1 MGTAALLSSPARTG
15 RLLPL
20 EPRPPHPSW
29 PTQDCVHPLLLLIP
43 RPASSQCSKQ
53 LDTFSKFSGHCCF
66 LLKFLAAPSAPPCHG
81 KGRSARTLARLGPGR
96 GRSSWPGPAAV
107 RCGGAKEKSPDYG
120 GVMGKLRGDAPQTPP
135 ARSPVPLLHWIS
147 GLQVAPEGGGWGS
160 NRNHCVRLATGSAPQ
175 VHQPGQSYLAQGA
188 GTSPDTHSW
197 DPGWA
202 SHALT
207 WPAGGLHR
215 QGPGC
220 VEGASRG
227 ARRPPGKAGTWA
239 GPQECTGPELLG
251 AGPALPGPARGL
263 RGPKDVF
270 AQAQLSARC
279 PTPQPQVGSLPTTG
293 EQGAR
298 LQTPGLLSHVFAGP
312 PWSQP
317 AQSCTTALDP
327 SEVAR
332 PALFCWT
339 AARGGLQQRSGL
351 GLQPAAPTRAWTLGL
366 PQAGR
371 PPLAQLPAPPSCS
384 SNSTLSSSHFL
395 ILSVTKIIIP
405 SPAYRTT
412 PRQCGLVSTL
422 ADFDLQLAT

>member
-1 MGTAALLSSPARTG
+1 MGWATGVHRAGAAGCRT
-15 RLLPL
+15 
-20 EPRPPHPSW
+20 
-29 PTQDCVHPLLLLIP
+29 
-43 RPASSQCSKQ
+43 
-53 LDTFSKFSGHCCF
+53 
-66 LLKFLAAPSAPPCHG
+66 
-81 KGRSARTLARLGPGR
+81 RSARPGSR
-96 GRSSWPGPAAV
+96 APGPEGRICTGAAV
-107 RCGGAKEKSPDYG
+107 SEVPNPAAPGGLPADDGGAG
-120 GVMGKLRGDAPQTPP
+120 
-135 ARSPVPLLHWIS
+135 
-147 GLQVAPEGGGWGS
+147 
-160 NRNHCVRLATGSAPQ
+160 
-175 VHQPGQSYLAQGA
+175 
-188 GTSPDTHSW
+188 
-197 DPGWA
+197 
-202 SHALT
+202 
-207 WPAGGLHR
+207 
-215 QGPGC
+215 
-220 VEGASRG
+220 
-227 ARRPPGKAGTWA
+227 
-239 GPQECTGPELLG
+239 
-251 AGPALPGPARGL
+251 
-263 RGPKDVF
+263 
-270 AQAQLSARC
+270 
-279 PTPQPQVGSLPTTG
+279 
-293 EQGAR
+293 GAR